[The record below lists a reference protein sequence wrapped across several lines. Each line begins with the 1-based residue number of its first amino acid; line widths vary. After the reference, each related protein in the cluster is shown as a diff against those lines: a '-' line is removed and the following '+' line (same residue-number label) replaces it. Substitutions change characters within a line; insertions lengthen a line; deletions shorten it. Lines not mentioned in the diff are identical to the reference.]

1 MYGTSAYTLDQ
12 WFLTWGKFTP
22 RGKFH
27 LPKGKIYCI
36 VTYNKRELI

>member
-1 MYGTSAYTLDQ
+1 MSVSFDYRSKKQKLSSLRLEQ

-27 LPKGKIYCI
+27 LPRG
-36 VTYNKRELI
+36 